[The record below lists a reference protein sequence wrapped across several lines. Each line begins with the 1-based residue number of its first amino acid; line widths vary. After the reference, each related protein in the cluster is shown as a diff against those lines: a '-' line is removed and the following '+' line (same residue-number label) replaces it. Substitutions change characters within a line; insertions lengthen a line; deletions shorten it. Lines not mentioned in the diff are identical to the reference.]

1 VFSFYL
7 LFFLVTDHQTDYLSN
22 IYGCFLSK
30 RKSICFLCVLFTQR
44 FIFIYLTMMTQLISQ
59 DFLSTAVHNTVIGFP
74 SIKKQKQKR
83 KERRRRHVFLR
94 CIHHRHF
101 KRKRLYRR
109 MKSRGRAL
117 SKHENQTDIFHESHR
132 VFLQ

>member
-1 VFSFYL
+1 MFSFYL
-7 LFFLVTDHQTDYLSN
+7 LFFFATDETDYLIN
-22 IYGCFLSK
+22 IMDVSFNKEMYMLV
-30 RKSICFLCVLFTQR
+30 RVLFTQR
-44 FIFIYLTMMTQLISQ
+44 FIFIYLTIIPRLISQ

-74 SIKKQKQKR
+74 SIKKQKQR
-83 KERRRRHVFLR
+83 KERRRRHVFSDVS
-94 CIHHRHF
+94 IIRHF

-117 SKHENQTDIFHESHR
+117 SKHENQTDVFHESHR